1 MNLMDNGSLTTC
13 LIHPSQIFTGFCSQ
27 CLAEKLSI
35 VNGLE
40 RSSSRSFGVFD
51 LSRKKPHEQV
61 HARNTLLSLFQLE
74 DEGKLD
80 AIASMEEDV
89 KEEEVQVEND
99 EIKPFQCV
107 EANFDGGSWVS
118 EMKASCSCSTTV
130 ENSSVDT
137 CAVKQ
142 KGLRSSTSSSSSSS
156 WLGALKK
163 NSQSSGLCCGFEE
176 RESKMETDYRHS
188 CDCNFPEDPT
198 TKTSCSWEDPRH
210 SLDGSVMRRSKAFKC
225 SFGCLDE
232 PNPVPVPESN
242 GIGRRR
248 TSRRW
253 SKVWNWNINSS
264 PFRAA
269 EPRILDR
276 SFSESWHQGEKTIVA
291 SGRVDRNIKN
301 HQLSRSKSVHCSSP
315 SRRETGLLRFYLT
328 PLRTTSTRKNSNRPR
343 RN

>member
-1 MNLMDNGSLTTC
+1 MNLVDNGSLTTC
-13 LIHPSQIFTGFCSQ
+13 PTHPSQIFTGFCSQ

-40 RSSSRSFGVFD
+40 RSSSRSFQVSDSG
-51 LSRKKPHEQV
+51 RKKPQGEVQV
-61 HARNTLLSLFQLE
+61 RNTLLSLFQLE
-74 DEGKLD
+74 DAGKLD
-80 AIASMEEDV
+80 AIASVEVEE
-89 KEEEVQVEND
+89 KEEEEND
-99 EIKPFQCV
+99 EIKPFQCRG
-107 EANFDGGSWVS
+107 AIFDGGSWV
-118 EMKASCSCSTTV
+118 SCSTTV

-163 NSQSSGLCCGFEE
+163 NSKNSLHTSGLCCGFEE
-176 RESKMETDYRHS
+176 RESKMESDYRHS
-188 CDCNFPEDPT
+188 CDCNFPEDPA
-198 TKTSCSWEDPRH
+198 TKTSCYWEDPRH
-210 SLDGSVMRRSKAFKC
+210 SLDGSLTRSKAFKC

-232 PNPVPVPESN
+232 PNPVPVPVPESN
-242 GIGRRR
+242 GMCRRR

-253 SKVWNWNINSS
+253 SKVWNWNVNSS

-269 EPRILDR
+269 EPRVLER
-276 SFSESWHQGEKTIVA
+276 SFSESWHQGGKTVVA
-291 SGRVDRNIKN
+291 SGRGDRNNKN

-343 RN
+343 IPRRN